1 MSMTVPNNAPMAPVP
16 QNSPSMYPTNRNYLS
31 GFDPTLRPGSLP
43 GYFIQNENEIIPKNI
58 PMDGS
63 ISFFPYKD
71 LSRIVIKQWDANG
84 INTLTYVV
92 EQPHPTQTTQTEQDQ
107 GTGDKLPLTPPVQP
121 RPDPI
126 METLQAINSGLSN
139 TFGQVGT
146 TLQAIQQEV
155 NQLNTMMTGIIN
167 GEIGGRG

>member
-16 QNSPSMYPTNRNYLS
+16 PNTQQMYPSSRNYLS
-31 GFDPTLRPGSLP
+31 DFNPTLRSGGLP

-71 LSRIVIKQWDANG
+71 LSKIVIKQWDANG
-84 INTLTYVV
+84 INTLTYVI
-92 EQPHPTQTTQTEQDQ
+92 EKANISQEPQDS
-107 GTGDKLPLTPPVQP
+107 DKLPLTPPPVQP
-121 RPDPI
+121 NVDPI
-126 METLQAINSGLSN
+126 METLQAINNGLSN

-155 NQLNTMMTGIIN
+155 NQLNTMMNGIIN
-167 GEIGGRG
+167 GDIGGRG

>member
-31 GFDPTLRPGSLP
+31 GFDPSLRTGSLP

-63 ISFFPYKD
+63 ISFFPYRD

-84 INTLTYVV
+84 INTLTYLV
-92 EQPHPTQTTQTEQDQ
+92 EQHPTQTGTEQDES
-107 GTGDKLPLTPPVQP
+107 DKLPLTPPTVQP

-155 NQLNTMMTGIIN
+155 NQLNTMMNGIIN
-167 GEIGGRG
+167 GDIGGRG

>member
-1 MSMTVPNNAPMAPVP
+1 MSMSVPNNAPMAPVP
-16 QNSPSMYPTNRNYLS
+16 QNNQAMYPGSRNYLS
-31 GFDPTLRPGSLP
+31 DFNSALRTPGLP

-84 INTLTYVV
+84 IQTLSYVL
-92 EQPHPTQTTQTEQDQ
+92 EHPSSTNEPREE
-107 GTGDKLPLTPPVQP
+107 DKLPLTPPPVQP

-126 METLQAINSGLSN
+126 METLQAINTGLSN

-155 NQLNTMMTGIIN
+155 NQLNAMMTNVMN
-167 GEIGGRG
+167 GDFGGKG